1 MAKLTREERLA
12 GYRIWEAEFLSVPCA
27 AVYPYSTCAGR
38 WLKNKG
44 PGMDFLCPVCG
55 RWVDAKYSGTM
66 VRFGLVRFNCS
77 ANPWMHYLPT
87 STLAIRTAWDRHP
100 SSVSCLRADG
110 RIVEGHAA
118 SANGTKEYG
127 DTDYV
132 LIEAPCY
139 PIVGAEAF

>member
-1 MAKLTREERLA
+1 MRSRSILPGVASNSRL
-12 GYRIWEAEFLSVPCA
+12 RL
-27 AVYPYSTCAGR
+27 
-38 WLKNKG
+38 

-118 SANGTKEYG
+118 SADGQDVSFHEAGWALPSLGGSAGPGRNRGVAYG
-127 DTDYV
+127 GRGRRYSSD
-132 LIEAPCY
+132 
-139 PIVGAEAF
+139 